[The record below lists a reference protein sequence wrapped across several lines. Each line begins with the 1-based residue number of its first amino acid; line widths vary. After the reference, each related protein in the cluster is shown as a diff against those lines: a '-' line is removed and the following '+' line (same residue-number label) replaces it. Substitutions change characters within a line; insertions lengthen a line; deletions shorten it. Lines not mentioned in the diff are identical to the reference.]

1 MRQTV
6 EVFLNNQMKFK
17 DAEKFF
23 GASYYL
29 MVPYAILYAQ
39 TTKKTLKIIEIYLFD
54 ILPDASLQG

>member
-1 MRQTV
+1 
-6 EVFLNNQMKFK
+6 MKFK

-54 ILPDASLQG
+54 ILPDASSQG